1 MSFRPLRSCR
11 QNHMQTSKTPVLA
24 TPKRRSCNKKL
35 VVKQI
40 LPLNKSHNLWLK
52 IWTRKSIVHGTKSFW
67 QRLLYARLTNST
79 EFTNSNHQVV
89 DFEFDFSTIDLKV
102 TYLNNWQ
109 NLMIKDFGKLWN
121 PNPVSCIV
129 LTGAPSLC
137 FQHDIYGV
145 LKRQFAS
152 FLWIS
157 RDRLLNFISNGSFN
171 CHEILIAL
179 QQFEISFFQKESQI

>member
-1 MSFRPLRSCR
+1 
-11 QNHMQTSKTPVLA
+11 MQTSKTPVLA
-24 TPKRRSCNKKL
+24 TRKRRSCNKKL

-40 LPLNKSHNLWLK
+40 LPLNKSHNLWPK

-137 FQHDIYGV
+137 FQNDIYGV

-152 FLWIS
+152 FLE
-157 RDRLLNFISNGSFN
+157 F
-171 CHEILIAL
+171 HEIDSSTSLATEVLIAMKFWL
-179 QQFEISFFQKESQI
+179 HCSNLKFLFFKKSHKFKCTQFLKIIK